1 MATRLIAKTTPLNT
15 NELKN
20 FSLLPSILT
29 ELCGKRLE
37 KYAHTIFVFKQIKEE
52 SDRTSAAAAALKG
65 EISYSIEKYNLCS
78 RDQ

>member
-37 KYAHTIFVFKQIKEE
+37 KFEDLLILFSFLNRLRKNRIELLQLQLH
-52 SDRTSAAAAALKG
+52 LKRKFL
-65 EISYSIEKYNLCS
+65 I
-78 RDQ
+78 R